1 MKKNLWIFVF
11 LFAFVLKMDA
21 QKNDSIIRVTKHYML
36 DFQKGTVI
44 KFVDKKVN
52 KIIYY
57 LQSRGIDCSIRTFYN
72 NGGNTYFVV
81 LEPPFV
87 TGGVKSIGIEYSDL
101 LEVNKA
107 IDKFF
112 KEVDSDC
119 ASDPDYL
126 ENKFITEDGFKI
138 GYYVDKGKAHWFVDF
153 DISSPSSFLE
163 IKKPYEFAKG
173 LKDVQNE
180 IEKMKNGK

>member
-1 MKKNLWIFVF
+1 MKKEIWIIAF

-36 DFQKGTVI
+36 DSQKGKVI
-44 KFVDKKVN
+44 KFTDKKFD
-52 KIIYY
+52 KIVYY
-57 LQSRGIDCSIRTFYN
+57 LSSKGIESSIRTFYN
-72 NGGNTYFVV
+72 NGGNSYFLV
-81 LEPPFV
+81 LEPPFI
-87 TGGVKSIGIEYSDL
+87 GGKKRIMIEYSDL

-126 ENKFITEDGFKI
+126 ENKYITEDGFKI
-138 GYYVDKGKAHWFVDF
+138 GYYVEKGKAHWIVDF
-153 DISSPSSFLE
+153 DTSSPTPLLE

-173 LKDVQNE
+173 LKDAQNE